1 MKRPNI
7 ELCRLRHVVAAAE
20 HGSFPR
26 AAAALTNRAPSALA
40 RWSAEILGALLQ
52 LPQAPVQP
60 AYQARIQKAL
70 GLGWSG

>member
-7 ELCRLRHVVAAAE
+7 ELRRFRHVVAAAE

-26 AAAALTNRAPSALA
+26 AAAALTNRAPLALA

-52 LPQAPVQP
+52 LPQAAVQS

>member
-7 ELCRLRHVVAAAE
+7 ELLRLRHVVAAAE
-20 HGSFPR
+20 HGRFRR
-26 AAAALTNRAPSALA
+26 AAAVLTNRAPSALS

-52 LPQAPVQP
+52 LLQAAVQS

>member
-40 RWSAEILGALLQ
+40 RWSAEIL
-52 LPQAPVQP
+52 QP
-60 AYQARIQKAL
+60 KDWF
-70 GLGWSG
+70 GLGGPYERALREAAVE